1 MTAELLKLAGS
12 IAAIL
17 FIAWLA
23 RFLRLGG
30 DVRIRSEEQARE
42 IANETCCG
50 FDPVEIAIDKAGIA
64 ALLRDAE
71 GDVPAVLLGDG
82 RQVDAH
88 AGQIDV
94 SLALEQAAVDDAAAH
109 GGVLFAQHLQ
119 IDQTVVHGDL
129 VPHRHRL
136 DETLVVDVDGTLLD
150 VVRAGFLHGT
160 MLVPQAVLLELQGLA
175 DAAERSRKSQSSSS
189 SGSRA
194 L

>member
-17 FIAWLA
+17 FIAWFA

-71 GDVPAVLLGDG
+71 GRHLLVRRHGVQWAG
-82 RQVDAH
+82 RLLD
-88 AGQIDV
+88 
-94 SLALEQAAVDDAAAH
+94 
-109 GGVLFAQHLQ
+109 
-119 IDQTVVHGDL
+119 
-129 VPHRHRL
+129 RHNDSRL
-136 DETLVVDVDGTLLD
+136 DKNFLTVGTGEKTFGSVTLNLGSQASHWA
-150 VVRAGFLHGT
+150 AGLRN
-160 MLVPQAVLLELQGLA
+160 L
-175 DAAERSRKSQSSSS
+175 KI
-189 SGSRA
+189 
-194 L
+194 

>member
-71 GDVPAVLLGDG
+71 GRHLLVRRHGVQWAG
-82 RQVDAH
+82 RLLD
-88 AGQIDV
+88 
-94 SLALEQAAVDDAAAH
+94 
-109 GGVLFAQHLQ
+109 
-119 IDQTVVHGDL
+119 
-129 VPHRHRL
+129 RHNDSRL
-136 DETLVVDVDGTLLD
+136 DKNFLTVGTGEKTFGSVTLNLGSQASHWA
-150 VVRAGFLHGT
+150 AGLRN
-160 MLVPQAVLLELQGLA
+160 L
-175 DAAERSRKSQSSSS
+175 KI
-189 SGSRA
+189 
-194 L
+194 